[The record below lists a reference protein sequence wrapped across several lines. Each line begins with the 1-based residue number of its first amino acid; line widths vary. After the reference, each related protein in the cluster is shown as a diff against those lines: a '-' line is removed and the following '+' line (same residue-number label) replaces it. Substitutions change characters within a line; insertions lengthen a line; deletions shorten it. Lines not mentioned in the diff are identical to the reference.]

1 MTATESGRTSLI
13 WRDGRLVPWEDA
25 TIHVMSH
32 VVHYGSCV
40 FEGVRCYDTQAGGAI
55 FRLRD
60 HMRRLLDSARIYRME
75 LRHDLDAL
83 MRACVDTVAA
93 NGLSRCY
100 LRPFLIRTG
109 ENMAVLPFASP
120 VETFV
125 IAWHWGSYLG
135 SEAMERGADVCVS
148 SWRRAA
154 PNTFPLMAKAGG
166 NYLNAQLAK
175 MEAVADG
182 YAEGIM
188 LDTQGFVSEG
198 SGENLFLVRDDVLYT
213 TPLAAGILQGITRD
227 TVLRLALDR
236 GLEVREQTI
245 PREMLYLADE
255 LFFTGTAAEITPIRS
270 VDRIPV
276 GPGRPGPITRALQEE
291 YLDIAGGR
299 RPDRHG
305 WLTPV
310 PAPVPAPARE
320 AGAGVDG
327 DGVAGGSMVAGR

>member
-40 FEGVRCYDTQAGGAI
+40 FEGVRCYDTPAGGAI
-55 FRLRD
+55 FRLRE

-75 LRHDLDAL
+75 VRHDVDAL
-83 MRACVDTVAA
+83 MRACVETVAA
-93 NGLSRCY
+93 NGLRRCY

-109 ENMAVLPFASP
+109 ENMGVLPYASP
-120 VETFV
+120 VESFV
-125 IAWHWGSYLG
+125 IAWHWGTYLG
-135 SEAMERGADVCVS
+135 HEAMERGADVCVS

-166 NYLNAQLAK
+166 NYLNAQLSK

-188 LDTQGFVSEG
+188 LDSQGFVSEG

-213 TPLAAGILQGITRD
+213 APLQAGILQGITRD
-227 TVLRLALDR
+227 SVLRLARDR
-236 GLEVREQTI
+236 GIEVREQTL

-255 LFFTGTAAEITPIRS
+255 LFFSGTAAEITPIRS

-276 GPGRPGPITRALQEE
+276 GAGRPGPITRALQEE
-291 YLDIAGGR
+291 YMGIAGGR
-299 RPDRHG
+299 LPDRHG

-310 PAPVPAPARE
+310 SPVTDQPHAEGGILGRTAL
-320 AGAGVDG
+320 VG
-327 DGVAGGSMVAGR
+327 D